1 MMTTTMNS
9 LRRTYMV
16 TMIATATDRRTGKKV
31 GMEIPM
37 DVPQRMVDA
46 QLWNY
51 TDYQPL
57 TWTVK
62 ELVELNPTLYKW
74 IYQQCKMNMSLMGY
88 QINTAIKAEFYS
100 TAYTY
105 VVTECQEEFLWQK
118 QKNGLKQLHLK

>member
-51 TDYQPL
+51 TDYQL
-57 TWTVK
+57 
-62 ELVELNPTLYKW
+62 
-74 IYQQCKMNMSLMGY
+74 
-88 QINTAIKAEFYS
+88 
-100 TAYTY
+100 
-105 VVTECQEEFLWQK
+105 
-118 QKNGLKQLHLK
+118 

>member
-16 TMIATATDRRTGKKV
+16 TMIATAIDRRTGRMVDMK
-31 GMEIPM
+31 IPM
-37 DVPQRMVDA
+37 DVPQKMVDK
-46 QLWNY
+46 QLWDCISY
-51 TDYQPL
+51 KP
-57 TWTVK
+57 
-62 ELVELNPTLYKW
+62 VEFDMQDVARLNESLYKW

-105 VVTECQEEFLWQK
+105 VVTEC
-118 QKNGLKQLHLK
+118 